1 MSNLKSHT
9 DITVRYAETDMMGI
23 VHHSVYPVWYEAAR
37 TDFIKCFGMTYSEM
51 ERSGI
56 LLPVV
61 EVTSKYIGSARYED
75 ELDVTAQVKRL
86 TPARIEFYYEVY
98 RKGEEKPLNTGTTT
112 HAWVDEKFSV
122 INMKKK
128 HPELFNALLKSLEE
142 ETK

>member
-1 MSNLKSHT
+1 
-9 DITVRYAETDMMGI
+9 MMGI

-37 TDFIKCFGMTYSEM
+37 TDFIKLFGMTYSQM
-51 ERSGI
+51 EKSGI

-86 TPARIEFYYEVY
+86 TPARIEFYYEVF

-112 HAWVDEKFSV
+112 HAWVDSNFRV
-122 INMKKK
+122 MNMKKT
-128 HPELFNALLKSLEE
+128 HPDLFEKLSASVEE
-142 ETK
+142 

>member
-1 MSNLKSHT
+1 
-9 DITVRYAETDMMGI
+9 MMGI

-37 TDFIKCFGMTYSEM
+37 TDFIKLFGMTYSQM
-51 ERSGI
+51 EKSGI

-86 TPARIEFYYEVY
+86 TPARIEFYYEVF

-112 HAWVDEKFSV
+112 HAWVDSNFHV
-122 INMKKK
+122 MNMKKT
-128 HPELFNALLKSLEE
+128 HPDLFEKLSASVEE
-142 ETK
+142 